1 MAPATA
7 NSLLLSTISLQIYI
21 LLIRTSPP
29 DWIDRHIRCKYIF
42 MPTKNLVPS
51 SNLMLGFVVVVLLL
65 TKEDTRTSEPIVVF
79 DAASLAETARIGF
92 WWCHWSHV
100 LQTQALCLVL
110 FVCVVACLP
119 AQFGGVSS
127 FYPKARAHL
136 AMDDPFRV
144 DGRYFFFFIDQGRS
158 PPTLKNETARVMLWF
173 LFQKKETKL
182 REGTARR

>member
-1 MAPATA
+1 MRTGDFKGIRRQRDGEKETYPRLRMAPATA

-79 DAASLAETARIGF
+79 DAASLTETARIGF

-110 FVCVVACLP
+110 FVCVVASCLP
-119 AQFGGVSS
+119 AC
-127 FYPKARAHL
+127 A
-136 AMDDPFRV
+136 
-144 DGRYFFFFIDQGRS
+144 I
-158 PPTLKNETARVMLWF
+158 W
-173 LFQKKETKL
+173 
-182 REGTARR
+182 RRF

>member
-79 DAASLAETARIGF
+79 DSASLTETARIGF
-92 WWCHWSHV
+92 WWRHWSHV
-100 LQTQALCLVL
+100 LRTQALCLVL
-110 FVCVVACLP
+110 FVCVAAGLRNLE
-119 AQFGGVSS
+119 AFLLSIL
-127 FYPKARAHL
+127 KHE
-136 AMDDPFRV
+136 
-144 DGRYFFFFIDQGRS
+144 
-158 PPTLKNETARVMLWF
+158 PTLRWMTRSVLTVVTFSFLLTRGVHRPLWKMKR
-173 LFQKKETKL
+173 Q
-182 REGTARR
+182 R